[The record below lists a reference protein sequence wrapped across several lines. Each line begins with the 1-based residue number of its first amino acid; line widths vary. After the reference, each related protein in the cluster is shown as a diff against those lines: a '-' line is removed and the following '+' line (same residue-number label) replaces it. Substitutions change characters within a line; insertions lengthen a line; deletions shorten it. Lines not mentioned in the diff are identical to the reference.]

1 MNTYTKYC
9 PNVFVAAC
17 DEQHSRGDIIEM
29 TTARGK
35 THDCE
40 VWNYLGQKSDGRHL
54 YSITRCDGINHQ
66 TRAAARAQK
75 YEDWAT
81 AAQQRSNDA
90 YQRSEDAVAGIPF
103 GQPILVGHH
112 SESHHRAALKR
123 SDAAMRKC
131 VQESDKARSHEGKA
145 EYWERKAEVIDLSM
159 PESIEY
165 FEAELA
171 KAEEYH
177 AGVKSGKYPRQHAY
191 TLTYAKKAV
200 NELREKVD
208 IARKLWGDPDSTTAP
223 DSQKTEPA
231 PAQVQPEDPEPTAAQ
246 EPKSPATPATP
257 SPIRKQ
263 VAEFKAKYP
272 DKIILMRVGDFYEAF
287 DQDAQTI
294 ADTLGLTLTKKW
306 NDARQQYDLLA
317 GLPQWAL
324 DQYLPRLVR
333 AGHKV
338 TICEELEAPKAAK
351 VKEIV
356 SPSGQK
362 TTPDPDSQKNSVIL
376 QNNKNNNKTQS
387 TMNNRQKAAD
397 NLVPYL
403 TDEKIRE
410 YINAS
415 HFDYVGKWIVAKPN
429 GIVYETVN
437 PIDTAKNLDWEL
449 LEICTRDSYSCDCE
463 LCAPF
468 KALVRIG
475 NPDSMTKEQVK
486 NFKDEYGVEPAD
498 LKDRTVLDLYNPEA
512 LAELIED
519 YRTRATEALAN
530 VPQGFFADE
539 L

>member
-1 MNTYTKYC
+1 MNTYVKYC

-54 YSITRCDGINHQ
+54 YSITRCDGTNHQ

-90 YQRSEDAVAGIPF
+90 FQRSENAVAGIPF

-112 SESHHRAALKR
+112 SESRHRAALKR
-123 SDAAMRKC
+123 SDMAMRKC

-177 AGVKSGKYPRQHAY
+177 AGVKSGKYPREHAY

-200 NELREKVD
+200 NELADKVC
-208 IARKLWGDPDSTTAP
+208 IARKLWGDPEDAAA
-223 DSQKTEPA
+223 PA
-231 PAQVQPEDPEPTAAQ
+231 PNEQKAAPANEQEQEQPDTQETKNTAL
-246 EPKSPATPATP
+246 PPV
-257 SPIRKQ
+257 IRQ
-263 VAEFKAKYP
+263 VAELKAKYP
-272 DKIILMRVGDFYEAF
+272 GMIILMRVGDFYETF
-287 DQDAQTI
+287 NEDAKI
-294 ADTLGLTLTKKW
+294 VADTLGLTLTEKYSPDFKES
-306 NDARQQYDLLA
+306 YPLA
-317 GLPQWAL
+317 GFPHYNI
-324 DQYLPRLVR
+324 DQYLPKLVK
-333 AGHKV
+333 AGHRVAVCDK
-338 TICEELEAPKAAK
+338 LDDAPAK
-351 VKEIV
+351 VQEIV
-356 SPSGQK
+356 TPSGQK
-362 TTPDPDSQKNSVIL
+362 DEPKPDSQKNNVPL
-376 QNNKNNNKTQS
+376 QNNNNNTQTHN
-387 TMNNRQKAAD
+387 TMSNRQKAAD

-415 HFDYVGKWIVAKPN
+415 HFDCVGKWIVAKPD
-429 GIVYETVN
+429 GTVCETVN
-437 PIDTAKNLDWEL
+437 PIDTAQNREL
-449 LEICTRDSYSCDCE
+449 LEICTRDSYTCDCE

-468 KALVRIG
+468 KAIPPY
-475 NPDSMTKEQVK
+475 PDSMTRQQIAD
-486 NFKDEYGVEPAD
+486 FKREYGLEPAD
-498 LKDRTVLDLYNPEA
+498 LKGRTVLDLYNPEA
-512 LAELIED
+512 LAELMQD
-519 YRTRATEALAN
+519 YRRQAAEVLAN
-530 VPQGFFADE
+530 TPQGFFTDE
-539 L
+539 Q

>member
-1 MNTYTKYC
+1 MNTYVKYC

-54 YSITRCDGINHQ
+54 YSITRCDGTNHQ

-90 YQRSEDAVAGIPF
+90 FQRSEDAVAGIPF

-145 EYWERKAEVIDLSM
+145 EYWERKSEVIDLSM

-200 NELREKVD
+200 NELRDKVAL
-208 IARKLWGDPDSTTAP
+208 ARKLWGDPDSATAP
-223 DSQKTEPA
+223 DSQKAEPA
-231 PAQVQPEDPEPTAAQ
+231 PAQVQPEDPEPPAAQ
-246 EPKSPATPATP
+246 EPKSPATPVTP
-257 SPIRKQ
+257 SPLRKQ
-263 VAEFKAKYP
+263 VAELKAKNP
-272 DKIILMRVGDFYEAF
+272 DRIILMRVGDFYEAF

-306 NDARQQYDLLA
+306 NDARQQYDILA
-317 GLPQWAL
+317 GLPHWSL
-324 DQYLPRLVR
+324 DQYLPRLVK

-338 TICEELEAPKAAK
+338 AICEELEAPKAAK

-356 SPSGQK
+356 TPSGQK

-376 QNNKNNNKTQS
+376 QSNKNNNKTQS
-387 TMNNRQKAAD
+387 TMNNRQLASEM
-397 NLVPYL
+397 LFPLL
-403 TDEKIRE
+403 TDEKIHG
-410 YINAS
+410 YITAS
-415 HFDYVGKWIVAKPN
+415 HFDCVGKWIVCKPD
-429 GIVYETVN
+429 GTVCETAR
-437 PIDTAKNLDWEL
+437 PADTSHNVVL
-449 LEICTRDSYSCDCE
+449 LEISTSTSYSCDCE

-468 KALVRIG
+468 KALARIADPG
-475 NPDSMTKEQVK
+475 SMTKERVK
-486 NFKDEYGVEPAD
+486 NFKDEYGIEPAD
-498 LKDRTVLDLYNPEA
+498 LKGRTVLDLYNPEA
-512 LAELIED
+512 LAELMQD
-519 YRTRATEALAN
+519 YRTRAAEALAN

-539 L
+539 Q

>member
-1 MNTYTKYC
+1 MNTYVKYC

-40 VWNYLGQKSDGRHL
+40 VWNHLGQKSDGRHL
-54 YSITRCDGINHQ
+54 YSITRCDGTNHQ

-90 YQRSEDAVAGIPF
+90 FQRSEDAVAGIPF

-123 SDAAMRKC
+123 SDMAMRKC

-223 DSQKTEPA
+223 DSQKPEPA

-246 EPKSPATPATP
+246 EPKNPAT
-257 SPIRKQ
+257 
-263 VAEFKAKYP
+263 
-272 DKIILMRVGDFYEAF
+272 
-287 DQDAQTI
+287 
-294 ADTLGLTLTKKW
+294 
-306 NDARQQYDLLA
+306 
-317 GLPQWAL
+317 
-324 DQYLPRLVR
+324 
-333 AGHKV
+333 
-338 TICEELEAPKAAK
+338 
-351 VKEIV
+351 
-356 SPSGQK
+356 PSGQK
-362 TTPDPDSQKNSVIL
+362 TAPGPDSQKNSVIL

-387 TMNNRQKAAD
+387 TMNNRQLAAD

-403 TDEKIRE
+403 TDERIRS
-410 YINAS
+410 YITES
-415 HFDYVGKWIVAKPN
+415 HFNRVDKCLIVKPDGTVGTTLNPARAKQN
-429 GIVYETVN
+429 VV
-437 PIDTAKNLDWEL
+437 L
-449 LEICTRDSYSCDCE
+449 LEICTAKRECDCE

-468 KALVRIG
+468 KALGIG

-512 LAELIED
+512 LAELVQD
-519 YRTRATEALAN
+519 YRARAAEALAN
-530 VPQGFFADE
+530 VPQGFFTDE
-539 L
+539 Q